1 MSASARVS
9 KLESG
14 ISVVTDNMPHLETA
28 SLGIWVAA
36 GSRHEEAGENGVS
49 HLLEHMAFK
58 GTARRSARQIAEEIE
73 AVGGDLNASTAFEAT
88 GYYARVLGKD
98 VPLALDMLTD
108 ILTAPTLN
116 PDELAREQNVIVQEI
131 GAANDAPEDLIFE
144 LFQKR
149 AFADQ
154 PLGRPILGTPQTVRA
169 QSPATLRA
177 YMAKHYRGP
186 RMVVAAAGAADHDKI
201 VEDVT
206 RQLGPIVGGG
216 NSGAVPARYSGGLE
230 IGVRDLEQAH
240 IVLGLEGRSYHAPD
254 FFAVQIF
261 GNVLGGSSSSRLF
274 QEVREKRGLCYSI
287 YAFHSAYSD
296 TGAFGIYAGSD
307 PADSRELLDVVI
319 AELAAAAEQANSV
332 EIDRA
337 KAMMKVSL
345 LMALES
351 SGARADQIARQILV
365 YGRPIPLEEL
375 VRRIDAVTVEDV
387 RAAGRALI
395 ASGRPTFAGLG
406 PRAGIESAAR
416 IAENL
421 GRAA

>member
-1 MSASARVS
+1 MSPRVT

-14 ISVVTDNMPHLETA
+14 ISVVTDRMPHLKTA

-36 GSRHEEAGENGVS
+36 GSRHETPSENGIS

-73 AVGGDLNASTAFEAT
+73 AVGGDLNASTGFEAT
-88 GYYARVLGKD
+88 GYYARVLGND
-98 VPLALDMLTD
+98 VPLAFDILTD
-108 ILTAPTLN
+108 ILTAPAFD

-131 GAANDAPEDLIFE
+131 GAANDTPEDLIFE

-149 AFADQ
+149 AFPDQ

-177 YMAKHYRGP
+177 YMASHYRGS
-186 RMVVAAAGAADHDKI
+186 RMVVAAAGAADHDRI

-206 RQLGPIVGGG
+206 RRLGPIAGGG
-216 NSGAVPARYSGGLE
+216 NSAATPARYSGGLE

-261 GNVLGGSSSSRLF
+261 GNILGGGSSSRLF

-287 YAFHSAYSD
+287 YAFHAAYSD
-296 TGAFGIYAGSD
+296 TGTFGVYAGSD
-307 PADSRELLDVVI
+307 PADSGELLDVVI
-319 AELAAAAEQANSV
+319 AELAAAAEKADGV

-365 YGRPIPLEEL
+365 YGRPVPLEEL
-375 VRRIDAVTVEDV
+375 VRRIDAVSVEDV

>member
-1 MSASARVS
+1 MSPRVT

-14 ISVVTDNMPHLETA
+14 ISVVTDRMPHLETA

-36 GSRHEEAGENGVS
+36 GSRHETSSENGIS

-73 AVGGDLNASTAFEAT
+73 AVGGDLNASTGFEAT

-98 VPLALDMLTD
+98 VPLAFDILTD
-108 ILTAPTLN
+108 ILTTPAFD
-116 PDELAREQNVIVQEI
+116 PDELSREQNVIVQEI

-149 AFADQ
+149 AFPDQ

-169 QSPATLRA
+169 PATLRA
-177 YMAKHYRGP
+177 YMASHYRGS
-186 RMVVAAAGAADHDKI
+186 RMVVAAAGAADHDRI

-206 RQLGPIVGGG
+206 RRLGPIAGGG
-216 NSGAVPARYSGGLE
+216 NSAATPARYSGGLE

-261 GNVLGGSSSSRLF
+261 GNILGGGSSSRLF

-287 YAFHSAYSD
+287 YAFHAAYSD
-296 TGAFGIYAGSD
+296 TGTFGVYAGSD
-307 PADSRELLDVVI
+307 PADSGELLDVVI
-319 AELAAAAEQANSV
+319 AELAAAAEKADGV

-365 YGRPIPLEEL
+365 YGRPVPLEEL
-375 VRRIDAVTVEDV
+375 VRRIDAVSVEDV

>member
-1 MSASARVS
+1 MSPRVT

-14 ISVVTDNMPHLETA
+14 ISVVTDRMPHLKTA

-36 GSRHEEAGENGVS
+36 GSRHETPSENGIS

-73 AVGGDLNASTAFEAT
+73 AVGGDLNASTGFEAT

-98 VPLALDMLTD
+98 VPLAFDILTD
-108 ILTAPTLN
+108 ILTAPAFD

-149 AFADQ
+149 AFPDQ

-177 YMAKHYRGP
+177 YMASHYRGS
-186 RMVVAAAGAADHDKI
+186 RMVVAAAGAADHDRI

-206 RQLGPIVGGG
+206 RRLGPIAGGG
-216 NSGAVPARYSGGLE
+216 NSAATPARYSGGLE

-261 GNVLGGSSSSRLF
+261 GNILGGGSSSRLF

-287 YAFHSAYSD
+287 YAFHAAYSD
-296 TGAFGIYAGSD
+296 TGTFGVYAGSD
-307 PADSRELLDVVI
+307 PADSGELLDVVI
-319 AELAAAAEQANSV
+319 AELAAAAEKADGV

-365 YGRPIPLEEL
+365 YGRPVPLEEL
-375 VRRIDAVTVEDV
+375 VRRIDAVSVEDV

>member
-1 MSASARVS
+1 MSPRVT

-14 ISVVTDNMPHLETA
+14 ISVVTDRMPHLETA
-28 SLGIWVAA
+28 SLGIWVAT
-36 GSRHEEAGENGVS
+36 GSRYEEASENGVS

-58 GTARRSARQIAEEIE
+58 GTASRSARQIAEEIE
-73 AVGGDLNASTAFEAT
+73 AVGGDLNASTGFEAT

-98 VPLALDMLTD
+98 VPLAFD
-108 ILTAPTLN
+108 ILTEILTTPTFI
-116 PDELAREQNVIVQEI
+116 PEELAREQNVIVQEI
-131 GAANDAPEDLIFE
+131 GAANDEPEDLISQ

-149 AFADQ
+149 AFPDQ
-154 PLGRPILGTPQTVRA
+154 PLGRPILGTPRTVRA

-177 YMAKHYRGP
+177 YMAKHYRGQ
-186 RMVVAAAGAADHDKI
+186 RMVVAAAGAADHDRI

-206 RQLGPIVGGG
+206 RRLGPIVAGG
-216 NSGAVPARYSGGLE
+216 NSAAAPARYTGGLE

-240 IVLGLEGRSYHAPD
+240 IMLGLEGRSYHAPD

-261 GNVLGGSSSSRLF
+261 GNVLGGGSSSRLF
-274 QEVREKRGLCYSI
+274 QQVREKRGLCYSI

-296 TGAFGIYAGSD
+296 TGTLGIYAGSD
-307 PADSRELLDVVI
+307 PADSSELLDVVI
-319 AELAAAAEQANSV
+319 AELADAAEQAGSA

-375 VRRIDAVTVEDV
+375 VRRIDAVSVEDV

-416 IAENL
+416 IAESL

>member
-1 MSASARVS
+1 MSPRVT

-14 ISVVTDNMPHLETA
+14 ISVVTDKMSHLETA
-28 SLGIWVAA
+28 SLGIWVAT
-36 GSRHEEAGENGVS
+36 GSRYEEASENGVS

-58 GTARRSARQIAEEIE
+58 GTASRSARQIAEEIE
-73 AVGGDLNASTAFEAT
+73 AVGGDLNASTGFEAT

-98 VPLALDMLTD
+98 VPLAFD
-108 ILTAPTLN
+108 ILTEILTTPTFI
-116 PDELAREQNVIVQEI
+116 PEELAREQNVIMQEI
-131 GAANDAPEDLIFE
+131 GAANDEPEDLISQ

-149 AFADQ
+149 AFPDQ

-177 YMAKHYRGP
+177 YMAKHYRGQ

-206 RQLGPIVGGG
+206 RRLGPIVAGG
-216 NSGAVPARYSGGLE
+216 NLAATPARYAGGLE

-240 IVLGLEGRSYHAPD
+240 IMLGLEGRSYHAPD

-261 GNVLGGSSSSRLF
+261 GNVLGGGSSSRLF
-274 QEVREKRGLCYSI
+274 QQVREKRGLCYSI

-296 TGAFGIYAGSD
+296 TGTFGIYAGTD
-307 PADSRELLDVVI
+307 PADSSELLDVVI
-319 AELAAAAEQANSV
+319 AELADAAEHAGGA

-375 VRRIDAVTVEDV
+375 VRRIDAVSIEDV

-416 IAENL
+416 IAESL

>member
-1 MSASARVS
+1 MSPRVT

-14 ISVVTDNMPHLETA
+14 ISVVTDKMPHLETA
-28 SLGIWVAA
+28 SLGIWVAT
-36 GSRHEEAGENGVS
+36 GSRHEEASENGVS

-58 GTARRSARQIAEEIE
+58 GTASRSARQIAEEIE
-73 AVGGDLNASTAFEAT
+73 AVGGDLNASTGFEAT
-88 GYYARVLGKD
+88 GYYARVLGND
-98 VPLALDMLTD
+98 VPLALDILTD
-108 ILTAPTLN
+108 ILTTPTFAPE
-116 PDELAREQNVIVQEI
+116 ELAREQNVIVQEI
-131 GAANDAPEDLIFE
+131 GAANDEPEDVVYQ

-149 AFADQ
+149 AFPDQ

-177 YMAKHYRGP
+177 YMAEHYRGQ

-206 RQLGPIVGGG
+206 RRLSPIVGGG
-216 NSGAVPARYSGGLE
+216 NSAAAPARYAGGLE

-274 QEVREKRGLCYSI
+274 QQVREKRGLCYSI

-296 TGAFGIYAGSD
+296 TGTFGIYAGSD
-307 PADSRELLDVVI
+307 PADSSELLDVVI
-319 AELAAAAEQANSV
+319 AELADAAEQAGSA

-375 VRRIDAVTVEDV
+375 VRRIDAVSVEDV

-416 IAENL
+416 IAESL

>member
-1 MSASARVS
+1 MSPRVT

-14 ISVVTDNMPHLETA
+14 ISVVTDTMPHLETA

-36 GSRHEEAGENGVS
+36 GSRHEALSENGIS

-73 AVGGDLNASTAFEAT
+73 AVGGDLNASTGF
-88 GYYARVLGKD
+88 YARVLGKD
-98 VPLALDMLTD
+98 VPLAFDILTD
-108 ILTAPTLN
+108 ILTAPAFD

-149 AFADQ
+149 AFPDQ

-177 YMAKHYRGP
+177 YMASHYRGS
-186 RMVVAAAGAADHDKI
+186 RMVVAAAGAADHDRI
-201 VEDVT
+201 VDDVT
-206 RQLGPIVGGG
+206 RRLGPIAGGG
-216 NSGAVPARYSGGLE
+216 NSAATPARYSGGLE

-261 GNVLGGSSSSRLF
+261 GNILGGGSSSRLF

-287 YAFHSAYSD
+287 YAFHAAYSD
-296 TGAFGIYAGSD
+296 TGTFGVYAGSD
-307 PADSRELLDVVI
+307 PADSGELLDVVI
-319 AELAAAAEQANSV
+319 AELAAAAEKADGA

-365 YGRPIPLEEL
+365 YGRPVPLEEL
-375 VRRIDAVTVEDV
+375 VRRIDAVSVEDV

>member
-1 MSASARVS
+1 MSPRVT

-14 ISVVTDNMPHLETA
+14 ISVVTDRMPHLETA
-28 SLGIWVAA
+28 SLGIWVAT
-36 GSRHEEAGENGVS
+36 GSRYEEASENGVS

-58 GTARRSARQIAEEIE
+58 GTASRSARQIAEEIE
-73 AVGGDLNASTAFEAT
+73 AVGGDLNASTGFEAT

-98 VPLALDMLTD
+98 VPLAFD
-108 ILTAPTLN
+108 ILTEILTTPTFI
-116 PDELAREQNVIVQEI
+116 PEELAREQNVIVQEI
-131 GAANDAPEDLIFE
+131 GAANDEPEDLVSQ

-149 AFADQ
+149 AFPDQ
-154 PLGRPILGTPQTVRA
+154 PLGRPILGTPRTVRA

-177 YMAKHYRGP
+177 YMAKHYRGQ
-186 RMVVAAAGAADHDKI
+186 RMVVAAAGAADHDRI

-206 RQLGPIVGGG
+206 RRLGPIVAGG
-216 NSGAVPARYSGGLE
+216 NSAAAPARYTGGLE

-240 IVLGLEGRSYHAPD
+240 IMLGLEGRSYHAPD

-261 GNVLGGSSSSRLF
+261 GNVLGGGSSSRLF
-274 QEVREKRGLCYSI
+274 QQVREKRGLCYSI

-296 TGAFGIYAGSD
+296 TGTFGIYAGTD
-307 PADSRELLDVVI
+307 PADTSELLDVVI
-319 AELAAAAEQANSV
+319 AELADAAEHAGSA

-375 VRRIDAVTVEDV
+375 VRRIDAVSVEDV

-406 PRAGIESAAR
+406 PRVGIESAAR
-416 IAENL
+416 IAESL

>member
-1 MSASARVS
+1 MSPRVT

-14 ISVVTDNMPHLETA
+14 ISVVTDRMPHLETA
-28 SLGIWVAA
+28 SLGIWVAT
-36 GSRHEEAGENGVS
+36 GSRYEEASENGVS

-58 GTARRSARQIAEEIE
+58 GTASRSARQIAEEIE
-73 AVGGDLNASTAFEAT
+73 AVGGDLNASTGFEAT

-98 VPLALDMLTD
+98 VPLAFD
-108 ILTAPTLN
+108 ILTEILTTPTFI
-116 PDELAREQNVIVQEI
+116 PEELAREQNVIVQEI
-131 GAANDAPEDLIFE
+131 GAANDEPEDLVSQ

-149 AFADQ
+149 AFPDQ
-154 PLGRPILGTPQTVRA
+154 PLGRPILGTPRTVRA

-177 YMAKHYRGP
+177 YMAKHYRGQ

-206 RQLGPIVGGG
+206 RRLGPIVAGG
-216 NSGAVPARYSGGLE
+216 NSAAAPARYTGGLE

-240 IVLGLEGRSYHAPD
+240 IMLGLEGRSYHAPD

-261 GNVLGGSSSSRLF
+261 GNVLGGGSSSRLF
-274 QEVREKRGLCYSI
+274 QQVREKRGLCYSI

-296 TGAFGIYAGSD
+296 TGTFGIYAGTD
-307 PADSRELLDVVI
+307 PADTSELLDVVI
-319 AELAAAAEQANSV
+319 AELADAAEHAGSA

-375 VRRIDAVTVEDV
+375 VRRIDAVSVEDV

-416 IAENL
+416 IAESL

>member
-1 MSASARVS
+1 MSPRVT

-14 ISVVTDNMPHLETA
+14 ISVVTDKMPHLETA
-28 SLGIWVAA
+28 SLGIWVAT
-36 GSRHEEAGENGVS
+36 GSRYEEASENGVS

-58 GTARRSARQIAEEIE
+58 GTASRSARQIAEEIE
-73 AVGGDLNASTAFEAT
+73 AVGGDLNASTGFEAT
-88 GYYARVLGKD
+88 GYYARVLGND
-98 VPLALDMLTD
+98 VPLAFDILTD
-108 ILTAPTLN
+108 ILTTPTFAPE
-116 PDELAREQNVIVQEI
+116 ELAREQNVIVQEI
-131 GAANDAPEDLIFE
+131 GAANDEPEDLVYQ

-149 AFADQ
+149 AFPDQ

-177 YMAKHYRGP
+177 YMAKHYRGQ

-206 RQLGPIVGGG
+206 RRLGPIVAGG
-216 NSGAVPARYSGGLE
+216 NSAAAPARYAGGLE

-274 QEVREKRGLCYSI
+274 QQVREKRGLCYSI

-296 TGAFGIYAGSD
+296 TGTFGIYAGSD
-307 PADSRELLDVVI
+307 PADSSELLDVVI
-319 AELAAAAEQANSV
+319 AELADAAEQAGSA

-375 VRRIDAVTVEDV
+375 VRRIDAVSVEDV

-416 IAENL
+416 IAESL